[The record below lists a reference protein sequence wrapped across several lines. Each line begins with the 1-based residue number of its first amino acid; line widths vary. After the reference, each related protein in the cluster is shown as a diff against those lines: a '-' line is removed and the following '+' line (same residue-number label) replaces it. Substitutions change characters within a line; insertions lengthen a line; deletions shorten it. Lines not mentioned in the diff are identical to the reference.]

1 MEIKE
6 MKEQLRELVGLLQQ
20 SDMRRK
26 EIEKEMKLREQEVA
40 VALASSPLV
49 NSFSMLLLFT
59 VLHA

>member
-1 MEIKE
+1 